1 MLLENGQ
8 SAQLIVEKDNRPE
21 KEAVITQPHLMVVMI
36 VWGGESKEVKSCNS
50 GPCSGSLAVK

>member
-36 VWGGESKEVKSCNS
+36 VWGGGNPKK
-50 GPCSGSLAVK
+50 

>member
-8 SAQLIVEKDNRPE
+8 SAQLIVEKDNRAE

-36 VWGGESKEVKSCNS
+36 VKEVWKKRKIAT
-50 GPCSGSLAVK
+50 PALVQVR

>member
-21 KEAVITQPHLMVVMI
+21 KEAVITQPHLMVVLI
-36 VWGGESKEVKSCNS
+36 VKEVWKKRKIAT
-50 GPCSGSLAVK
+50 PALVQVR

>member
-1 MLLENGQ
+1 MEDSVLLENGQ

-36 VWGGESKEVKSCNS
+36 VKEVWKKRKIAT
-50 GPCSGSLAVK
+50 PALVQVR